1 MRYRPE
7 QHLRRQGEIRAVR
20 EQGRRMD
27 CGAFTLWW
35 LARPVDASTESP
47 AGPRVCVVASIAAVG
62 KAVLRTRA
70 KRRLRELF
78 RIHQER
84 FPAGLDLMLIA
95 KSGCVKFEF
104 KELERRFLQACS
116 RLPQMRPATT
126 SAVSPARSPSVA
138 PGAAS
143 TAVAAQAATPAG
155 TVPAQVSP
163 SASPAE
169 KKCGPDAGQAA
180 G

>member
-7 QHLRRQGEIRAVR
+7 QHLRRQGDIRAVR

-35 LARPVDASTESP
+35 LERPQDAATAGIS
-47 AGPRVCVVASIAAVG
+47 GPRVCVVASIAAVG

-84 FPAGLDLMLIA
+84 IPAGLDLMLLA
-95 KSGCVKFEF
+95 KSGCVKAEY
-104 KELERRFLQACS
+104 KELERRFLQGIERISKPKA
-116 RLPQMRPATT
+116 
-126 SAVSPARSPSVA
+126 
-138 PGAAS
+138 
-143 TAVAAQAATPAG
+143 
-155 TVPAQVSP
+155 
-163 SASPAE
+163 
-169 KKCGPDAGQAA
+169 
-180 G
+180 

>member
-1 MRYRPE
+1 
-7 QHLRRQGEIRAVR
+7 
-20 EQGRRMD
+20 MD

-84 FPAGLDLMLIA
+84 IPAGLDLMLIA

-116 RLPQMRPATT
+116 RLPAPRSGVPPAG
-126 SAVSPARSPSVA
+126 SATVVSAAPAM
-138 PGAAS
+138 AAS
-143 TAVAAQAATPAG
+143 LSPVPGPVPAPAWAATPV
-155 TVPAQVSP
+155 TPAPVAA
-163 SASPAE
+163 ASAE
-169 KKCGPDAGQAA
+169 KKAGPHSGQAA
-180 G
+180 R